1 MQLDNV
7 LAEAEL
13 RENPW
18 GKGLSTDAFYDLVL
32 AATGS
37 EHEART
43 RAKARRAAM
52 IREGLEPT

>member
-1 MQLDNV
+1 V
-7 LAEAEL
+7 LAEVEL
-13 RENPW
+13 RDNPW
-18 GKGLSTDAFYDLVL
+18 GRGMSTDAFYDLVY

-37 EHEART
+37 ETEART